1 MCARRSTPRSGWSSL
16 LPLLVLVLSSSDA
29 LARRSM
35 PWPTPVEVRIVG
47 PEPVRV
53 RVTNGVGMPC
63 DSADD
68 RPIVVGR
75 FKPGDAIRAV
85 ALGDGCVCFQQT
97 HAPFSDSDSDWSTAT
112 LGCTAC
118 TYNPYSHARSCLV
131 GRFVSACLN
140 FGPITPA

>member
-1 MCARRSTPRSGWSSL
+1 MFAL
-16 LPLLVLVLSSSDA
+16 LALFLSSSDA

-35 PWPTPVEVRIVG
+35 PWPTPVEVTILG

-53 RVTNGVGMPC
+53 RVTNGAGMPC

-68 RPIVVGR
+68 RPVIVGR

-97 HAPFSDSDSDWSTAT
+97 YAPFSDSDWSTAT
-112 LGCTAC
+112 LSCTAC
-118 TYNPYSHARSCLV
+118 TYNAYSHIWSC
-131 GRFVSACLN
+131 
-140 FGPITPA
+140 PASNADPTIRIKVASSRPK